1 LAFPPQIASW
11 HLQDTSLEAAHAK
24 AKAPYGTPKNARLG
38 GTPMSSP
45 TRKELILSRLRF
57 IRRDLDEVLGR
68 LSDDMLTWAPGA
80 GVRPIDD
87 QLLEIAM
94 NEVMSIALLR
104 DGIRLSHAEAESTLN
119 HISTVGSLKKMLD
132 GVRQATFA
140 YIETLSEEQ
149 LGEAVVADNPWYA
162 SFGLPMV
169 PRYDALTSIAL
180 HEHYHVG
187 QLITSLWVKG
197 DDPYAW

>member
-1 LAFPPQIASW
+1 MQSDPSSKERILA
-11 HLQDTSLEAAHAK
+11 
-24 AKAPYGTPKNARLG
+24 
-38 GTPMSSP
+38 
-45 TRKELILSRLRF
+45 RLRF
-57 IRRDLDEVLGR
+57 IRRDLDEVLTR
-68 LSDDMLTWAPGA
+68 LSDDMLKWAPGE

-94 NEVMSIALLR
+94 NEVMAIALLR
-104 DGIRLSHAEAESTLN
+104 DGKHLSHAEAEATLV
-119 HISTVGSLKKMLD
+119 HSSTVETFKKMLAD
-132 GVRQATFA
+132 VRQSTRD
-140 YIETLSEEQ
+140 YIESLSEER
-149 LGEAVVADNPWYA
+149 LAEAVVADNPWYA
-162 SFGLPMV
+162 SFGLREV

>member
-1 LAFPPQIASW
+1 MA
-11 HLQDTSLEAAHAK
+11 
-24 AKAPYGTPKNARLG
+24 
-38 GTPMSSP
+38 SSP
-45 TRKELILSRLRF
+45 SLKDLILARLRF
-57 IRRDLDEVLGR
+57 VRRDLNEVLSR
-68 LSDDMLTWAPGA
+68 LSDDMLKWAPGE

-87 QLLEIAM
+87 QLLEIGM

-104 DGIRLSHAEAESTLN
+104 DGTTLSHAEAEATLV
-119 HISTVGSLKKMLD
+119 HSSTVATLKKMLGD
-132 GVRQATFA
+132 VRQSTVA

-149 LGEAVVADNPWYA
+149 LAEPVVADNPWFA
-162 SFGLPMV
+162 SFGLPKV

>member
-1 LAFPPQIASW
+1 MTDSPTLKDLI
-11 HLQDTSLEAAHAK
+11 L
-24 AKAPYGTPKNARLG
+24 ARL
-38 GTPMSSP
+38 S
-45 TRKELILSRLRF
+45 F
-57 IRRDLDEVLGR
+57 VRRDLDEVVSR
-68 LSDDMLTWAPGA
+68 LSDDMIKWAPGE

-87 QLLEIAM
+87 QLLEIGM

-104 DGIRLSHAEAESTLN
+104 DGKELSHAEAEATLVHSSTVETLN
-119 HISTVGSLKKMLD
+119 KMLGD
-132 GVRQATFA
+132 VRESTIA

-149 LGEAVVADNPWYA
+149 LAEAVVANNPWFA
-162 SFGLPMV
+162 SFGLPRV

-187 QLITSLWVKG
+187 QLVTSLWVKG